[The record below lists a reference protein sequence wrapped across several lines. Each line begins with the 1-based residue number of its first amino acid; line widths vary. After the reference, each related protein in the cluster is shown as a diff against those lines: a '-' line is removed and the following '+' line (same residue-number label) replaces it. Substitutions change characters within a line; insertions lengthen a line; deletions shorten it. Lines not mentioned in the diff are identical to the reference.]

1 MHLPQIVVTFGML
14 MRECELRVLI
24 LHCLGCSLL
33 LGFFFF
39 SVIPVLSLIV

>member
-14 MRECELRVLI
+14 MREGELRVLI
-24 LHCLGCSLL
+24 LHRLGCSLL

-39 SVIPVLSLIV
+39 FFLSYQFYL